1 MQISNLGGTTRF
13 IRYAKGQNIWSQFS
27 VSVIS
32 SALVLRHEPITRFV
46 INEIFDGIS
55 FSCPWEDIQN
65 VFSLRLIYLE
75 QFY

>member
-13 IRYAKGQNIWSQFS
+13 IRYAKGQNILSQFS
-27 VSVIS
+27 VSFIS

-55 FSCPWEDIQN
+55 FSCP
-65 VFSLRLIYLE
+65 
-75 QFY
+75 